1 MRNTVCGQYSQPV
14 GYHFTCAWYCH
25 TGPSMEGWKLA
36 KKRSHG
42 NTAGP
47 FILHSTISKNV
58 LNDFGLVQAKQ
69 HDKEVA
75 LLSFESLGQHG

>member
-1 MRNTVCGQYSQPV
+1 MRSIQSAGRIPLHMCLVLSHWAKYGR
-14 GYHFTCAWYCH
+14 
-25 TGPSMEGWKLA
+25 METRQEKC
-36 KKRSHG
+36 HG

-69 HDKEVA
+69 HDT
-75 LLSFESLGQHG
+75 ESLGQRG